1 MTSTASEGKSF
12 SESPPGGLPRIV
24 EVVLALFFVVALSPL
39 ILVLAVAIRMTSVGP
54 AFFRQRRVGRD
65 GRRFDLVKLRT
76 MSDRP
81 GSSVTA
87 AGDLRITA
95 LGRWLRRFKLDELP
109 GIWNVLR
116 GDLSWVGPRPEVPEF
131 VDLEDPRWQGVLR
144 SRPGLTDSV
153 TLMLRDEE
161 AILASIL
168 ASGLHEDANAAY
180 REVLLPRKMELWLQ
194 AQRERSAWTDLRIL
208 AATVGAAL
216 GVRGRAIG
224 TMDELDRRVEPLEP

>member
-1 MTSTASEGKSF
+1 MTSTASEGENL
-12 SESPPGGLPRIV
+12 SESPRRGLPRIA
-24 EVVLALFFVVALSPL
+24 EVVLALFFLVALSPL
-39 ILVLAVAIRMTSVGP
+39 ILILAVSIRATSAGP
-54 AFFRQRRVGRD
+54 AFFRQRRVGRG

-87 AGDLRITA
+87 AGDFRITT

-116 GDLSWVGPRPEVPEF
+116 GELSWVGPRPEVPEF
-131 VDLEDPRWQGVLR
+131 VELEDPRWQEILR

-168 ASGLHEDANAAY
+168 ASGAYEDANAAY
-180 REVLLPRKMELWLQ
+180 REVLLPRKLKLWLE
-194 AQRERSAWTDLRIL
+194 AQKSRSAGTDLRIL

-216 GVRGRAIG
+216 GNRARAVG
-224 TMDELDRRVEPLEP
+224 TMDELDRRVESLEP